1 MGSVNDKNSFHL
13 AYHIFS
19 LENDTSAA
27 AFLGNGNQGWA
38 GIQTNGGLNQA
49 TAANGVFD
57 DDLGNELDL
66 VWKHTLS
73 NDVNLALGYA
83 AFDAGDYFTAN
94 NANGNSPDV
103 TYTWLNAT
111 VKF

>member
-1 MGSVNDKNSFHL
+1 FHL
-13 AYHIFS
+13 AYHMFS
-19 LENDTSAA
+19 LENVDGDLPI
-27 AFLGNGNQGWA
+27 LGGAGAGLTGWTGFA
-38 GIQTNGGLNQA
+38 PTNPTEALN
-49 TAANGVFD
+49 ANTVAD

-66 VWKHTLS
+66 IWKHTLS
-73 NDVNLALGYA
+73 NDVSLALGYA

-103 TYTWLNAT
+103 TYTWLNAN